1 MSREHHQ
8 TAQTRKDTLF
18 SIEQLM
24 ERKGIREK
32 GPAYRPN
39 ESFILANVYDGSHSG
54 VRIPTGRVN
63 PWRNGQMVLRWA
75 ASAFLEAEKSFRRI
89 QGHHVSG
96 CSKRSLKTRSPA
108 RKHHR
113 WLDDEPEPPSSFN

>member
-8 TAQTRKDTLF
+8 TAQTRKDTLD

-24 ERKGIREK
+24 ERPGIHET
-32 GPAYRPN
+32 GPGCRPN

-54 VRIPTGRVN
+54 VRIPTRRVN

-89 QGHHVSG
+89 QGHRDLWMLEA
-96 CSKRSLKTRSPA
+96 KLK
-108 RKHHR
+108 
-113 WLDDEPEPPSSFN
+113 DEVTGEKTSQVA